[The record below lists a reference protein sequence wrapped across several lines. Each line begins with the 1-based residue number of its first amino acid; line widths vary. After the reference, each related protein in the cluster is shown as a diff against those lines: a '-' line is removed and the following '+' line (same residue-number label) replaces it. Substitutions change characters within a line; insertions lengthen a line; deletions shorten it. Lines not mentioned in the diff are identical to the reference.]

1 MENFSLNID
10 MSNHDI
16 DKVIKALKVAGIECV
31 SVQSKF
37 SDDETMLTPQ
47 DVQDYLGIG
56 TTTVYDLFKNKDFPS
71 VRIHNRHVVMKS
83 DFMKYIASYKGKKTK
98 SIR

>member
-1 MENFSLNID
+1 MANLSLTID
-10 MSNHDI
+10 LSHLDI
-16 DKVIKALKVAGIECV
+16 DEVVKAFKAGGIECV

-71 VRIHNRHVVMKS
+71 IRIHNRHVVMKS
-83 DFMKYIASYKGKKTK
+83 DFMKYIASYKFKKTK

>member
-1 MENFSLNID
+1 MATLSLTIDINNLNID
-10 MSNHDI
+10 E
-16 DKVIKALKVAGIECV
+16 VVKAFKDGGIECV

-56 TTTVYDLFKNKDFPS
+56 TTTVYDLFKRADFPS
-71 VRIHNRHVVMKS
+71 IRIHNRHVITKS